1 MIKDMRAT
9 VSPSPLLMALRPAQW
24 TKNLLVGAAAFFAY
38 GDPGQAL
45 PSGTPW
51 RVAAAVLCFCAV
63 SSAVYLLNDLKD
75 RPADRRHPVK
85 RHRPIAAGTVRAPVA
100 VATAVLLGI
109 AGLAGGY
116 ALQPTFVLVLGAY
129 LLLQAL
135 YSLVLK
141 RAALVD
147 VIVIACGFVLRALG
161 GAVVIGVQI
170 SPWLL
175 LCTFLLALFL
185 TLCKRRQE
193 IETLPKGHN
202 PAVQRAALANY
213 DLRLLDQLIAA
224 ITAATIG
231 AYAMY
236 TLSEATLRK
245 FGTAG
250 LGLTIPFVV
259 FGLFRYL
266 DLVYRHQRGERPE
279 IILLTDL
286 PLIVNLLLYA
296 AVAAGV
302 FLLRP

>member
-1 MIKDMRAT
+1 MDMRAT
-9 VSPSPLLMALRPAQW
+9 VSPSPLLLALRPAQW
-24 TKNLLVGAAAFFAY
+24 TKNLLVVAAAFFAY
-38 GDPGQAL
+38 GDPTQAL
-45 PSGTPW
+45 PLGAAW
-51 RVAAAVLCFCAV
+51 RVAGALLAFCAV
-63 SSAVYLLNDLKD
+63 SSAVYLLNDVKD
-75 RPADRRHPVK
+75 RPADRQHPVK
-85 RHRPIAAGTVRAPVA
+85 RHRPIASGTVRAPVA
-100 VATAVLLGI
+100 VAIAALLGLV
-109 AGLAGGY
+109 GLAGGY
-116 ALQPTFVLVLGAY
+116 GLEPAFAWVLGVY
-129 LLLQAL
+129 VGLQAL
-135 YSLVLK
+135 YTLALK

-193 IETLPKGHN
+193 IVTLPEGAN
-202 PAVQRAALANY
+202 PAGQRAALASY

-224 ITAATIG
+224 IAAATIS

-302 FLLRP
+302 FLLLP